1 MTKRNSPTD
10 IKSLDDLSRIDEIVV
25 DKRLGKRATE
35 KRNRRNRH
43 YGKQFIKNSLFGGL
57 NLAVAD
63 TSEELLSEDLLSEDS
78 LANKP
83 LADDSRIK

>member
-1 MTKRNSPTD
+1 MTKRNSPAD

-43 YGKQFIKNSLFGGL
+43 YGKQFIKNSLSGSVVF
-57 NLAVAD
+57 AAPD
-63 TSEELLSEDLLSEDS
+63 SSEDLIAENFS
-78 LANKP
+78 
-83 LADDSRIK
+83 ADDTDVDRS

>member
-1 MTKRNSPTD
+1 MTKRNSPAD

-43 YGKQFIKNSLFGGL
+43 YGKQFIKNSLSGGVA
-57 NLAVAD
+57 LAAPDSVD
-63 TSEELLSEDLLSEDS
+63 DLT
-78 LANKP
+78 
-83 LADDSRIK
+83 ADDFSAVESDLDRS

>member
-43 YGKQFIKNSLFGGL
+43 YGKQFIRNSLSGGL
-57 NLAVAD
+57 NLAVAEATD
-63 TSEELLSEDLLSEDS
+63 ALPDSELSTEALLAAELS
-78 LANKP
+78 AK
-83 LADDSRIK
+83 

>member
-10 IKSLDDLSRIDEIVV
+10 IKSLDDLSRIDEIIV

-43 YGKQFIKNSLFGGL
+43 YGKQFIRNSLSGGVV
-57 NLAVAD
+57 LAVAETTD
-63 TSEELLSEDLLSEDS
+63 DLTAAEASTKLYNGSS
-78 LANKP
+78 
-83 LADDSRIK
+83 

>member
-57 NLAVAD
+57 NLAVAETTEEPSAD
-63 TSEELLSEDLLSEDS
+63 ELLANDS
-78 LANKP
+78 HVK
-83 LADDSRIK
+83 